1 MINKVILIG
10 NVGIDPEVRTL
21 ESGVK
26 TARLRIAT
34 TERLYNRETQ
44 STREHT
50 EWHTVVLW
58 RSLADVADR
67 YVRKGT
73 QVYIEGRLRSR
84 EWTDQQGVKRYT
96 VEIMADDMKMLGRRG
111 DSQQQDGQGGGY
123 GAQQGGYGSQ
133 QNRGNQGG
141 YGGGQQNYGGGQQGY
156 GSQNASYQQ
165 TPATPQPA
173 PAVNVDD
180 DPDDLPF

>member
-67 YVRKGT
+67 YIRKGS

-111 DSQQQDGQGGGY
+111 DSQQQDGQAGGY
-123 GAQQGGYGSQ
+123 GTQQSGYGSQ
-133 QNRGNQGG
+133 PNRGSQSG
-141 YGGGQQNYGGGQQGY
+141 YGGGQQGY
-156 GSQNASYQQ
+156 GSQNAAYQQ
-165 TPATPQPA
+165 TPATPQTT